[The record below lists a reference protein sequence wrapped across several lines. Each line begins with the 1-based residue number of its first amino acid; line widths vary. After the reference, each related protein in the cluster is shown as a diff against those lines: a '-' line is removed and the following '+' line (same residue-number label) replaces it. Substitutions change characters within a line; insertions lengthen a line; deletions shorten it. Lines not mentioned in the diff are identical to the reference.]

1 MLFIQD
7 LIKDYPSY
15 VEIPVQWGDMDAMQ
29 HVNNI
34 MYLRYMESSRIRFF
48 TDVLKIGFSPEGVG
62 AILAEIQCKYKF
74 PLTYP
79 DTVIAAS
86 RILPDSLDEFSVKIQ
101 QVIISTKHQ
110 RVAAE
115 GIARI
120 VFYDYPEKKK
130 ASIPE
135 AVKMR
140 LLRS

>member
-1 MLFIQD
+1 MLFVQD

-15 VEIPVQWGDMDAMQ
+15 VETPVQWGDMDAMQ

-34 MYLRYMESSRIRFF
+34 MYLRYMESSRIKFF
-48 TDVLKIGFSPEGVG
+48 TDVLKIGFSPDGVG
-62 AILAEIQCKYKF
+62 AILAEIHCKYKF

-86 RILPDSLDEFSVKIQ
+86 RILPDSMDEFSVKIQ
-101 QVIISTKHQ
+101 HTIVSIKHQ

-120 VFYDYPEKKK
+120 VFYDYLEKKK
-130 ASIPE
+130 AIIPE
-135 AVKMR
+135 VVKMR
-140 LLRS
+140 LLQ

>member
-1 MLFIQD
+1 MLFVQD
-7 LIKDYPSY
+7 LLKDYPSY

-34 MYLRYMESSRIRFF
+34 MYLRYMESSRIKFF
-48 TDVLKIGFSPEGVG
+48 TDVLKIGFSPDGVG
-62 AILAEIQCKYKF
+62 AILAEIHCKYKF

-86 RILPDSLDEFSVKIQ
+86 RILPESMDEYSVKIQ
-101 QVIISTKHQ
+101 HTIVSIKHQ

-120 VFYDYPEKKK
+120 VFYDYLEKKK
-130 ASIPE
+130 AMIPE

-140 LLRS
+140 LLQ

>member
-1 MLFIQD
+1 MLFVQD

-15 VEIPVQWGDMDAMQ
+15 VETPVQWGDMDAMQ

-34 MYLRYMESSRIRFF
+34 MYLRYMESSRIKFF
-48 TDVLKIGFSPEGVG
+48 TDVLKIGFSPDGVG
-62 AILAEIQCKYKF
+62 AILAEIHCKYKF

-101 QVIISTKHQ
+101 HTIVSIKHQ

-120 VFYDYPEKKK
+120 VFYDYLEKKK
-130 ASIPE
+130 AIIPE
-135 AVKMR
+135 VVKMR
-140 LLRS
+140 LLQ

>member
-1 MLFIQD
+1 MLFVQE
-7 LIKDYPSY
+7 LLKDYPSY

-34 MYLRYMESSRIRFF
+34 VYLRYMESSRIKFF
-48 TDVLKIGFSPEGVG
+48 TDVLKIGFSPDGVG
-62 AILAEIQCKYKF
+62 AILAEIHCKYKF

-86 RILPDSLDEFSVKIQ
+86 RILPDSLDEYSVKIQ
-101 QVIISTKHQ
+101 QTIVSIKHQ

-120 VFYDYPEKKK
+120 VFYDYLEKKK
-130 ASIPE
+130 AIIPE
-135 AVKMR
+135 VVKMR
-140 LLRS
+140 LLQ

>member
-1 MLFIQD
+1 MLFVQD

-34 MYLRYMESSRIRFF
+34 MYLRYMESSRIKFF
-48 TDVLKIGFSPEGVG
+48 TDVLKIGFSPDGVG
-62 AILAEIQCKYKF
+62 AILAEIHCKYKF

-86 RILPDSLDEFSVKIQ
+86 RILPDSMDEFSVKIQ
-101 QVIISTKHQ
+101 HTIVSIKQQ

-120 VFYDYPEKKK
+120 VFYDYLEKKK
-130 ASIPE
+130 AIIPE
-135 AVKMR
+135 VVKMR
-140 LLRS
+140 LLQ

>member
-1 MLFIQD
+1 MLFVQD
-7 LIKDYPSY
+7 LLKDYPSY

-34 MYLRYMESSRIRFF
+34 MYLRYMESSRIKFF
-48 TDVLKIGFSPEGVG
+48 TDVLKIGFSPDGVG
-62 AILAEIQCKYKF
+62 AILAEIHCKYKF

-86 RILPDSLDEFSVKIQ
+86 RILPDSMDEYSVKIQ
-101 QVIISTKHQ
+101 HTIVSIKHQ
-110 RVAAE
+110 RLAAE

-120 VFYDYPEKKK
+120 VFYDYLEKKK
-130 ASIPE
+130 AMIPE

-140 LLRS
+140 LLQ

>member
-1 MLFIQD
+1 MLFVQD
-7 LIKDYPSY
+7 LLKDYPSY

-34 MYLRYMESSRIRFF
+34 MYLRYMESSRIKFF
-48 TDVLKIGFSPEGVG
+48 TDVLKIGFSPDGVG
-62 AILAEIQCKYKF
+62 AILAEIHCKYKF

-86 RILPDSLDEFSVKIQ
+86 RILPESMDEYSVKIQ
-101 QVIISTKHQ
+101 HTIVSIKHQ

-120 VFYDYPEKKK
+120 VFYDYLEKKK
-130 ASIPE
+130 AMIPE

-140 LLRS
+140 LL

>member
-1 MLFIQD
+1 MLFVQD
-7 LIKDYPSY
+7 LLKDYPSY

-34 MYLRYMESSRIRFF
+34 MYLRYMESSRIKFF
-48 TDVLKIGFSPEGVG
+48 TDVLKIGFSPDGVG
-62 AILAEIQCKYKF
+62 AILAEIHCKYKF

-86 RILPDSLDEFSVKIQ
+86 RILPESMDEYSVKIQ
-101 QVIISTKHQ
+101 HTIVSIKHQ

-120 VFYDYPEKKK
+120 VFYDYLEKKK
-130 ASIPE
+130 AMIPE
-135 AVKMR
+135 AVKLR
-140 LLRS
+140 LLQ

>member
-1 MLFIQD
+1 MLFVQD
-7 LIKDYPSY
+7 LLKDYPSY

-34 MYLRYMESSRIRFF
+34 MYLRYMESSRIKFF
-48 TDVLKIGFSPEGVG
+48 TDVLKIGFSPDGVG
-62 AILAEIQCKYKF
+62 AILAEIHCKYKF

-86 RILPDSLDEFSVKIQ
+86 RILPDSMDEYSVKIQ
-101 QVIISTKHQ
+101 HTIVSIKHQ

-120 VFYDYPEKKK
+120 VFYDYLEKKK
-130 ASIPE
+130 AMIPE

-140 LLRS
+140 LLQ

>member
-7 LIKDYPSY
+7 LIQEYPSY

-48 TDVLKIGFSPEGVG
+48 SDVLKIGFSLEGVG

-79 DTVIAAS
+79 DTVIATS

-101 QVIISTKHQ
+101 HLVVSTKYE
-110 RVAAE
+110 RIAAE

-120 VFYDYPEKKK
+120 VFYDYSEKKK

-140 LLRS
+140 LLKS

>member
-1 MLFIQD
+1 MLFVQD
-7 LIKDYPSY
+7 LLKDYPSY

-34 MYLRYMESSRIRFF
+34 MYLRYMESSRIKFF
-48 TDVLKIGFSPEGVG
+48 TDVLKIGFSPDGVG
-62 AILAEIQCKYKF
+62 AILAEIHCKYKF

-86 RILPDSLDEFSVKIQ
+86 RILPDSMDEYSVKIQ
-101 QVIISTKHQ
+101 HTIVSIKHQ

-120 VFYDYPEKKK
+120 VFYDYLEKRK
-130 ASIPE
+130 AMIPE

-140 LLRS
+140 LL

>member
-1 MLFIQD
+1 MLFVQD

-34 MYLRYMESSRIRFF
+34 MYLRYMESSRIKFF
-48 TDVLKIGFSPEGVG
+48 TDVLKIGFSPDGVG
-62 AILAEIQCKYKF
+62 AILAEIHCKYKF

-86 RILPDSLDEFSVKIQ
+86 RILPESMDEYSVKIQ
-101 QVIISTKHQ
+101 HTIVSIKHQ

-120 VFYDYPEKKK
+120 VFYDYLEKKK
-130 ASIPE
+130 AMIPE

-140 LLRS
+140 LLQ

>member
-1 MLFIQD
+1 MLFVQD
-7 LIKDYPSY
+7 LLKDYPSY

-34 MYLRYMESSRIRFF
+34 MYLRYMESSRIKFF
-48 TDVLKIGFSPEGVG
+48 TDVLKIGFSPDGVG
-62 AILAEIQCKYKF
+62 AILAEVHCKYKF

-86 RILPDSLDEFSVKIQ
+86 RILPESMDEYSVKIQ
-101 QVIISTKHQ
+101 HTIVSIKHQ

-120 VFYDYPEKKK
+120 VFYDYLEKKK
-130 ASIPE
+130 AMIPE

-140 LLRS
+140 LLQ